1 MNTIKWTIKALRQL
15 RKINQQDN
23 KRIRNAVNEL
33 ENMPNCRNVKSLTNH
48 KYSYRIKV
56 GDYRVFFEF
65 DGAIRIVEI
74 QEVKRRNERTYN

>member
-1 MNTIKWTIKALRQL
+1 MNAIKWTIKALRQL

-48 KYSYRIKV
+48 KYSYRIKI
-56 GDYRVFFEF
+56 GAYRVFFEF
-65 DGAIRIVEI
+65 DGAIHIVEI
-74 QEVKRRNERTYN
+74 QEVKKRNERTYN

>member
-1 MNTIKWTIKALRQL
+1 MNAIKWTIKALRQL

-23 KRIRNAVNEL
+23 KRIRNAVDEL

-65 DGAIRIVEI
+65 DGAIHIVEI
-74 QEVKRRNERTYN
+74 QEVKKRNERTYN